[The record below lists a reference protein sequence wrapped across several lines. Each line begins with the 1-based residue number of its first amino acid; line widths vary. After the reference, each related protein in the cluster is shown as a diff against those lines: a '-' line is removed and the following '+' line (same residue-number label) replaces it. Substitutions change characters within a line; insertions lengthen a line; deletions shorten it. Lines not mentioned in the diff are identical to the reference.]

1 MMLVA
6 AGNDVDV
13 SDKETKSKLMAAKL
27 KEKAQ
32 LNTSRNYCR
41 DLPVGSVYSNLIC
54 TVLFKPNKSVKLIF
68 DEV

>member
-6 AGNDVDV
+6 AGNDADM
-13 SDKETKSKLMAAKL
+13 SDADTKSKLMAAKL

-41 DLPVGSVYSNLIC
+41 GLQFACGFSIFESYMYSIVY
-54 TVLFKPNKSVKLIF
+54 T
-68 DEV
+68 

>member
-13 SDKETKSKLMAAKL
+13 SDADTKSKLMAAKL

-41 DLPVGSVYSNLIC
+41 GLQIILGFACGFSIFESYMYSI
-54 TVLFKPNKSVKLIF
+54 V
-68 DEV
+68 

>member
-41 DLPVGSVYSNLIC
+41 
-54 TVLFKPNKSVKLIF
+54 
-68 DEV
+68 